1 MAKGNMFIGN
11 GSGKVG
17 NLVVATRA
25 GEQITRVYQPRV
37 ANPKS
42 YSQMLQR
49 AKFANAVKFYKKAVQ
64 NFFKFAF
71 EDKKKAESDY
81 NAFMRHNVM
90 NSALLIK
97 GNVDDAYFP
106 ALGRWQMSS
115 GSLPNAFSIKR
126 TEGKG
131 FAFVNDGIKANATIG
146 DISSALIGQGYHT
159 GDIVTFVLITSPVTY
174 LDFDLTNLY
183 DSGLKQPEW
192 LIVQFAID
200 PKDTRAISQA
210 NYLGSRY
217 GGLGSWDG
225 NNLFVS
231 DDGTIQWAVAGG
243 SVFPSWEYQMAAT
256 CCIVTRNTAN
266 GVLATNTS
274 LFGNT
279 IFDKMLSDAEGTDYE
294 NEVLVSWGA
303 KEGAILKGSIATRS
317 NAGTESVVGLKVN
330 GTQPPLEQNTTVG
343 DVTYTITSEKGDLKN
358 VAPGNVPAGITVKS
372 HRLSEDKKTYTLILT
387 YPETSYPE
395 GMITYMGKNI
405 IHVEKYQSGGDTDAS
420 KPNPDPNP
428 KG

>member
-81 NAFMRHNVM
+81 NAFMRHNIM
-90 NSALLIK
+90 NSTLLVK

-115 GSLPNAFSIKR
+115 GSLPNAFSI
-126 TEGKG
+126 ENAEASG
-131 FAFVNDGIKANATIG
+131 FAFDSEGIKANATIG
-146 DISSALIGQGYHT
+146 DISSALIGQGFHT

-174 LDFDLTNLY
+174 LDFDLSNLY

-200 PKDTRAISQA
+200 PYDTRDISQA
-210 NYLGSRY
+210 NYIGSRY
-217 GGLGSWDG
+217 GGISGFEGNSLFVNDSGIIQWDG
-225 NNLFVS
+225 NF
-231 DDGTIQWAVAGG
+231 DD
-243 SVFPSWEYQMAAT
+243 QMAAT
-256 CCIVTRNTAN
+256 CCIVTRNTGS
-266 GVLATNTS
+266 GVMATNS
-274 LFGNT
+274 ALFGNP
-279 IFDKMLSDAEGTDYE
+279 IFNKMLSDAEGTNYE

-303 KEGAILKGSIATRS
+303 REGAILKGSIATRS
-317 NAGTESVVGLKVN
+317 GAGAESVVGLKVN
-330 GTQPPLEQNTTVG
+330 GERPPFEQKATEG

-358 VAPGNVPAGITVKS
+358 NAPGNVPAGITVKS
-372 HRLSEDKKTYTLILT
+372 HTLSEDKKTYTLILT
-387 YPETSYPE
+387 YPESYPE
-395 GMITYMGKNI
+395 GVITYMGKNI
-405 IHVEKYQSGGDTDAS
+405 IHVEKSQSAGDTE
-420 KPNPDPNP
+420 
-428 KG
+428 G

>member
-42 YSQMLQR
+42 YQQMLQR

-64 NFFKFAF
+64 NFFKFAY
-71 EDKKKAESDY
+71 EDKKKSESDY

-106 ALGRWQMSS
+106 ALGRWVMSS
-115 GSLPNAFSIKR
+115 GSLPNAFSI
-126 TEGKG
+126 ENAEASG
-131 FAFVNDGIKANATIG
+131 FAFDSEGIKAGDTIG
-146 DISSALIGQGYHT
+146 DISSALIGQGFHT

-200 PKDTRAISQA
+200 TRDTRAISQA

-217 GGLGSWDG
+217 GGISGFEGNSLFVNESGIIQWDG
-225 NNLFVS
+225 NF
-231 DDGTIQWAVAGG
+231 DD
-243 SVFPSWEYQMAAT
+243 EMAAT
-256 CCIVTRNTAN
+256 CCIVTRNTGG
-266 GVLATNTS
+266 GVMATNTS
-274 LFGNT
+274 LFGNPN
-279 IFDKMLSDAEGTDYE
+279 FNKMLSDAEGTDYE

-303 KEGAILKGSIATRS
+303 REGAILKGSIATRS
-317 NAGTESVVGLKVN
+317 GAESIVGLKVN
-330 GTQPPLEQNTTVG
+330 GERPPFTQDATEG

-358 VAPGNVPAGITVKS
+358 VSPGNVPAGITIKS
-372 HRLSEDKKTYTLILT
+372 HTLSEDKKTYTLILT
-387 YPETSYPE
+387 YPAKYPE

-405 IHVEKYQSGGDTDAS
+405 IHVKKTQSADDTDA
-420 KPNPDPNP
+420 
-428 KG
+428 

>member
-37 ANPKS
+37 ANPKT

-49 AKFANAVKFYKKAVQ
+49 AKFANAIKFYKKAVQ

-106 ALGRWQMSS
+106 ALGRWVMSS
-115 GSLPNAFSIKR
+115 GSLPNAFSIKK
-126 TEGKG
+126 TDYAE
-131 FAFVNDGIKANATIG
+131 FAFVNDGIKVNDTIG
-146 DISSALIGQGYHT
+146 DISSALIGQGFHT
-159 GDIVTFVLITSPVTY
+159 GDIVTFVLITSPVSY

-200 PKDTRAISQA
+200 AKDTRAISQA

-217 GGLGSWDG
+217 GGLGEYVGNSLGIADG
-225 NNLFVS
+225 S
-231 DDGTIQWAVAGG
+231 IQWASHPATVGNL
-243 SVFPSWEYQMAAT
+243 EDIMAAT
-256 CCIVTRNTAN
+256 CCIVTRNTGS
-266 GVLATNTS
+266 GVMATNTS
-274 LFGNT
+274 LFGNSV
-279 IFDKMLSDAEGTDYE
+279 FDKMLSDAEGTDYE

-303 KEGAILKGSIATRS
+303 REGAILKGSIATRS
-317 NAGTESVVGLKVN
+317 GAGAESVVGLEVN
-330 GTQPPLEQNTTVG
+330 GERPPFTQKATEG
-343 DVTYTITSEKGDLKN
+343 DVTYTITSEKEDLKN
-358 VAPGNVPAGITVKS
+358 SAPGNVPAGITVKS
-372 HRLSEDKKTYTLILT
+372 HSISEDKKTYTLVLT
-387 YPETSYPE
+387 YPDSYPA

-405 IHVEKYQSGGDTDAS
+405 IRVEKSAGAGDTE
-420 KPNPDPNP
+420 
-428 KG
+428 G

>member
-37 ANPKS
+37 ANPKT

-49 AKFANAVKFYKKAVQ
+49 AKFANAIKFYKKAVQ

-106 ALGRWQMSS
+106 ALGRWVMSS
-115 GSLPNAFSIKR
+115 GSLPNAFSIEKTDR
-126 TEGKG
+126 G

-146 DISSALIGQGYHT
+146 DISSALIGQGFHT
-159 GDIVTFVLITSPVTY
+159 GDIVTFVLITSPVSY

-200 PKDTRAISQA
+200 AKDTRGLSQA

-217 GGLGSWDG
+217 GGLGKYDG
-225 NNLFVS
+225 NSLFVS
-231 DDGTIQWAVAGG
+231 GDGSIL
-243 SVFPSWEYQMAAT
+243 WESLIADNGNLNEIMAAT
-256 CCIVTRNTAN
+256 CCIVTRNTGS
-266 GVLATNTS
+266 GVMATNTS

-279 IFDKMLSDAEGTDYE
+279 IFDKMLSDAEGTDYQ

-303 KEGAILKGSIATRS
+303 REGAILKGSIATRS
-317 NAGTESVVGLKVN
+317 GAESVVGLEVN
-330 GTQPPLEQNTTVG
+330 GERPPLTQDATEG

-358 VAPGNVPAGITVKS
+358 SAPGNVPAGITVKS
-372 HRLSEDKKTYTLILT
+372 HRLSEDKKTYTLVLT
-387 YPETSYPE
+387 YPDSYPE

-405 IHVEKYQSGGDTDAS
+405 IRVKKSAGAGDTE
-420 KPNPDPNP
+420 
-428 KG
+428 G

>member
-42 YSQMLQR
+42 YQQMLQR

-71 EDKKKAESDY
+71 EDKKKSESDY
-81 NAFMRHNVM
+81 NAFMRHNIM
-90 NSALLIK
+90 NSTLLVK

-115 GSLPNAFSIKR
+115 GSLPSAFSIEK
-126 TEGKG
+126 TDGKG
-131 FAFVNDGIKANATIG
+131 IAFGNDGINANATIG
-146 DISSALIGQGYHT
+146 DISSALIGQGFHT

-183 DSGLKQPEW
+183 DAGLQQPNW

-200 PKDTRAISQA
+200 TKDTRALSKA
-210 NYLGSRY
+210 NFIGSRY
-217 GGLGSWDG
+217 GGLEDYEGNSLIIDGNYEIRWDG
-225 NNLFVS
+225 NF
-231 DDGTIQWAVAGG
+231 DD
-243 SVFPSWEYQMAAT
+243 EMAAS
-256 CCIVTRNTAN
+256 CCIVTRNTGS
-266 GVLATNTS
+266 GVMASNTT
-274 LFGNT
+274 LFGNVN
-279 IFDKMLSDAEGTDYE
+279 FDKMLSDAEGTNYE

-303 KEGAILKGSIATRS
+303 REGAILKGSIATRS
-317 NAGTESVVGLKVN
+317 GAGAESVVGLKVN
-330 GTQPPLEQNTTVG
+330 GERPPYEQKTTQG

-372 HRLSEDKKTYTLILT
+372 HTLSEDKKTYTLILT
-387 YPETSYPE
+387 YPSSYPE

-405 IHVEKYQSGGDTDAS
+405 IHVEKYQGSGDTDAS
-420 KPNPDPNP
+420 KPNPQP
-428 KG
+428 

>member
-42 YSQMLQR
+42 YQQMLQR

-90 NSALLIK
+90 NSTLLVK
-97 GNVDDAYFP
+97 PNVDDAYFP

-115 GSLPNAFSIKR
+115 GSLPNPFDIESDGGYGFS
-126 TEGKG
+126 
-131 FAFVNDGIKANATIG
+131 FFNDGFDDAANIG
-146 DISSALIGQGYHT
+146 QISSTLIGQGFNT
-159 GDIVTFVLITSPVTY
+159 GDIITFVLITSPVNS
-174 LDFDLTNLY
+174 LDFDLSNLY

-192 LIVQFAID
+192 LIVQFVVD
-200 PKDTRAISQA
+200 TKDNRSLSQA
-210 NYLGSRY
+210 NYVGARY
-217 GGLGSWDG
+217 GGLSGFEG
-225 NNLFVS
+225 NSLVVV
-231 DDGTIQWAVAGG
+231 DGTIQWDGN
-243 SVFPSWEYQMAAT
+243 FEHLMAAT
-256 CCIVTRNTAN
+256 CCIVTRKTGS
-266 GVLATNTS
+266 GVMATNTT
-274 LFGNT
+274 LFGNPN
-279 IFDKMLSDAEGTDYE
+279 FDKMLSDAEVTNYE

-303 KEGAILKGSIATRS
+303 REGAILKGSIATRS
-317 NAGTESVVGLKVN
+317 GAASVVGLKVN
-330 GTQPPLEQNTTVG
+330 GERPPFTQTATNG

-358 VAPGNVPAGITVKS
+358 DAPGNVPAGITVKS
-372 HRLSEDKKTYTLILT
+372 HTLSADKKTYTLILT
-387 YPETSYPE
+387 YPEKYPE

-405 IHVEKYQSGGDTDAS
+405 IRVKKTQSSDDTDA
-420 KPNPDPNP
+420 
-428 KG
+428 

>member
-81 NAFMRHNVM
+81 NAFMRHNIM
-90 NSALLIK
+90 NSTLLIK

-115 GSLPNAFSIKR
+115 GSLPNAFSMK
-126 TEGKG
+126 TENDE
-131 FAFVNDGIKANATIG
+131 FAFVNDSIKEDATIG
-146 DISSALIGQGYHT
+146 DISSVLIGQGFHT
-159 GDIVTFVLITSPVTY
+159 GDIVTFVLITSPVSY

-183 DSGLKQPEW
+183 DSGLQQPNW

-200 PKDTRAISQA
+200 PKDTRDISQA

-217 GGLGSWDG
+217 DGLGEYEGNSLVAYDG
-225 NNLFVS
+225 MIKWS
-231 DDGTIQWAVAGG
+231 RHPT
-243 SVFPSWEYQMAAT
+243 SVGDLKDMMAAT
-256 CCIVTRNTAN
+256 CCIVTRNTGS
-266 GVLATNTS
+266 GVLATNTT
-274 LFGNT
+274 LFGNDN
-279 IFDKMLSDAEGTDYE
+279 FDKMLSDAEGTNYE

-303 KEGAILKGSIATRS
+303 REGAILKGSIATRS
-317 NAGTESVVGLKVN
+317 GAGAESVVGLKVN
-330 GTQPPLEQNTTVG
+330 GTRPPLNQTTAQG

-372 HRLSEDKKTYTLILT
+372 HTLSEDKKTYTLILT
-387 YPETSYPE
+387 YPGTSYPE

-405 IHVEKYQSGGDTDAS
+405 IHVEKYQGSGDTDAS
-420 KPNPDPNP
+420 KPNPQP
-428 KG
+428 

>member
-71 EDKKKAESDY
+71 EDKKKSESDY
-81 NAFMRHNVM
+81 NAFMRHNIM
-90 NSALLIK
+90 NSTLLVK

-106 ALGRWQMSS
+106 AIGRWVMSS
-115 GSLPNAFSIKR
+115 GSLPNAFKIEKSDAS
-126 TEGKG
+126 G
-131 FAFVNDGIKANATIG
+131 FVFINESMKANATIG
-146 DISSALIGQGYHT
+146 DISSALLGQGFHT
-159 GDIVTFVLITSPVTY
+159 GDIVTFVLITSPVTN

-183 DSGLKQPEW
+183 DTGLEQPQW
-192 LIVQFAID
+192 LIVQFVID
-200 PKDTRAISQA
+200 PKDTRDISQA

-217 GGLGSWDG
+217 GNLGGYEGNSLLVGDNGSIQWDG
-225 NNLFVS
+225 NF
-231 DDGTIQWAVAGG
+231 DD
-243 SVFPSWEYQMAAT
+243 EMAAT
-256 CCIVTRNTAN
+256 CCIVTRKTGS
-266 GVLATNTS
+266 GVMATNTT
-274 LFGNT
+274 LFGNA
-279 IFDKMLSDAEGTDYE
+279 IFDQMLSDAEGTNYE

-303 KEGAILKGSIATRS
+303 REGAILKGSIATRS
-317 NAGTESVVGLKVN
+317 GAESVVGLKVN
-330 GTQPPLEQNTTVG
+330 GERPPFTQDATEG

-358 VAPGNVPAGITVKS
+358 VSPSNVPAGITVKS
-372 HRLSEDKKTYTLILT
+372 HTLSEDKKTYTLILT
-387 YPETSYPE
+387 YPEKYPE

-405 IHVEKYQSGGDTDAS
+405 IRVKKTQSSDDTDA
-420 KPNPDPNP
+420 
-428 KG
+428 

>member
-42 YSQMLQR
+42 YQQMLQR

-81 NAFMRHNVM
+81 NAFMRHNIM
-90 NSALLIK
+90 NSTLLVK

-115 GSLPNAFSIKR
+115 GSLPNAFSI
-126 TEGKG
+126 ENAEASG
-131 FAFVNDGIKANATIG
+131 FAFDTEGVKEDATIG
-146 DISSALIGQGYHT
+146 DISSALIGQGFHT

-200 PKDTRAISQA
+200 ARDTRNISQA

-217 GGLGSWDG
+217 GGISGFEGNSLIVNDSGMIQWDG
-225 NNLFVS
+225 NF
-231 DDGTIQWAVAGG
+231 DD
-243 SVFPSWEYQMAAT
+243 QMAAT
-256 CCIVTRNTAN
+256 CCIITRNTGS

-279 IFDKMLSDAEGTDYE
+279 NFDKMLSDAEGTNYE

-303 KEGAILKGSIATRS
+303 RVGAILKGSIATRS
-317 NAGTESVVGLKVN
+317 GAESVVGLKVN
-330 GTQPPLEQNTTVG
+330 GERPPFNQTTAQG

-358 VAPGNVPAGITVKS
+358 VAPGNVPAGIKVKS
-372 HRLSEDKKTYTLILT
+372 HTLSEDKKTYTLILT

-405 IHVEKYQSGGDTDAS
+405 IHVEKYQSGGDTDAA
-420 KPNPDPNP
+420 KPNPE
-428 KG
+428 G

>member
-42 YSQMLQR
+42 YQQMLQR

-90 NSALLIK
+90 NSTLLIK

-115 GSLPNAFSIKR
+115 GSLPNAFSIEKSDAS
-126 TEGKG
+126 G
-131 FAFVNDGIKANATIG
+131 FAFFNDGIKPNGTIG
-146 DISSALIGQGYHT
+146 DISSLLLGQGFHT
-159 GDIVTFVLITSPVTY
+159 GDIITFVLITSPVTY

-200 PKDTRAISQA
+200 PKDTRDIAQA

-217 GGLGSWDG
+217 GGLGGYEG
-225 NNLFVS
+225 NSLLVS
-231 DDGTIQWAVAGG
+231 DNGTIQWDGN
-243 SVFPSWEYQMAAT
+243 FDDEMAAT
-256 CCIVTRNTAN
+256 CCIVTRNTGS
-266 GVLATNTS
+266 GVLATNTT
-274 LFGNT
+274 LFGNA

-303 KEGAILKGSIATRS
+303 REGAILKGSIATRS
-317 NAGTESVVGLKVN
+317 GADSVVGLKVN
-330 GTQPPLEQNTTVG
+330 GEQPPFTQNATKG

-358 VAPGNVPAGITVKS
+358 DAPGNVPAGITVKS
-372 HRLSEDKKTYTLILT
+372 HRVSEDKKTYTLILT
-387 YPETSYPE
+387 YPDSYPE

-405 IHVEKYQSGGDTDAS
+405 IRVKKSVSAGDTE
-420 KPNPDPNP
+420 
-428 KG
+428 G

>member
-42 YSQMLQR
+42 YQQMLQR

-81 NAFMRHNVM
+81 NAFMRHNIM
-90 NSALLIK
+90 NSTLLVK

-115 GSLPNAFSIKR
+115 GSLPNAFSI
-126 TEGKG
+126 ENAEASG
-131 FAFVNDGIKANATIG
+131 FAFDSEGIKANDTIG
-146 DISSALIGQGYHT
+146 DISSALIGQGFHT

-200 PKDTRAISQA
+200 PRDTRAISQA

-217 GGLGSWDG
+217 GGISGFEGNSLFVNESGIIQWDG
-225 NNLFVS
+225 NF
-231 DDGTIQWAVAGG
+231 DD
-243 SVFPSWEYQMAAT
+243 EMAAT
-256 CCIVTRNTAN
+256 CCIITRNTGG

-274 LFGNT
+274 LFGNPN
-279 IFDKMLSDAEGTDYE
+279 FNKMLSDAEGTDYE
-294 NEVLVSWGA
+294 NEVLVSWGSR
-303 KEGAILKGSIATRS
+303 EGAILKGSIATRS
-317 NAGTESVVGLKVN
+317 GAESVVGLKVN
-330 GTQPPLEQNTTVG
+330 GERPPFNQTTAQG

-358 VAPGNVPAGITVKS
+358 VAPGNVPAGISVKS

-405 IHVEKYQSGGDTDAS
+405 IHVEKYQSGGDTDAA
-420 KPNPDPNP
+420 KPNPQP
-428 KG
+428 

>member
-42 YSQMLQR
+42 YQQMLQR

-71 EDKKKAESDY
+71 EDKKKSESDY
-81 NAFMRHNVM
+81 NAFMRHNIM
-90 NSALLIK
+90 NSALLVK

-115 GSLPNAFSIKR
+115 GSLPNAFDIEKTDAS
-126 TEGKG
+126 G

-146 DISSALIGQGYHT
+146 DISSVLLGQGFHT
-159 GDIVTFVLITSPVTY
+159 GDIITFVLITSPVTY

-183 DSGLKQPEW
+183 DSGLHQPEW
-192 LIVQFAID
+192 LIVQFTID
-200 PKDTRAISQA
+200 PKDTRDISQA

-217 GGLGSWDG
+217 GGMGDYEG
-225 NNLFVS
+225 NSLIVK
-231 DDGTIQWAVAGG
+231 DDGTIQWQIPGEDG
-243 SVFPSWEYQMAAT
+243 TFEYQMAAT
-256 CCIVTRNTAN
+256 CCIITRNTGS
-266 GVLATNTS
+266 GVLATNTT
-274 LFGNT
+274 LFGNDV
-279 IFDKMLSDAEGTDYE
+279 FDKMLSDAEGTNYE

-303 KEGAILKGSIATRS
+303 REGAILKGSIATRS
-317 NAGTESVVGLKVN
+317 GAVTESVVGLKVN
-330 GTQPPLEQNTTVG
+330 GERPPLTQKATEG

-358 VAPGNVPAGITVKS
+358 NAPGNVPAGITVKS
-372 HRLSEDKKTYTLILT
+372 HTLSEDKKTYTLVLT
-387 YPETSYPE
+387 YPSSYPE

-405 IHVEKYQSGGDTDAS
+405 IRVEKLQGSGDTDAA
-420 KPNPDPNP
+420 KPNP

>member
-42 YSQMLQR
+42 YQQMLQR

-81 NAFMRHNVM
+81 NAFMRHNIM
-90 NSALLIK
+90 NSTLLVK

-115 GSLPNAFSIKR
+115 GSLPNAFNIEKADNS
-126 TEGKG
+126 G
-131 FAFVNDGIKANATIG
+131 FAFFNEGIKANATIG
-146 DISSALIGQGYHT
+146 DISSALIGQGFHT

-200 PKDTRAISQA
+200 ARDTRDISQA
-210 NYLGSRY
+210 NYLGSRSGMSGY
-217 GGLGSWDG
+217 DG
-225 NNLFVS
+225 NSLLVGDN
-231 DDGTIQWAVAGG
+231 GTIQWDGN
-243 SVFPSWEYQMAAT
+243 FDDEMAAT
-256 CCIVTRNTAN
+256 CCIVTRNTGS
-266 GVLATNTS
+266 GVMATNTS

-279 IFDKMLSDAEGTDYE
+279 NFDKMLSDAEGTNYE

-303 KEGAILKGSIATRS
+303 REGAILKGSIATRS
-317 NAGTESVVGLKVN
+317 GAESVVGLKVN
-330 GTQPPLEQNTTVG
+330 GERPPFTQDATEG

-358 VAPGNVPAGITVKS
+358 VSPGNVPAGITVKS
-372 HRLSEDKKTYTLILT
+372 HTLSEDKKTYTLILT
-387 YPETSYPE
+387 YPAKYPD

-405 IHVEKYQSGGDTDAS
+405 IRVKKTQSSDDTDA
-420 KPNPDPNP
+420 
-428 KG
+428 

>member
-42 YSQMLQR
+42 YQQMLQR

-64 NFFKFAF
+64 NFFKFAY

-115 GSLPNAFSIKR
+115 GSLPNPFDIEKGEASGFNFS
-126 TEGKG
+126 
-131 FAFVNDGIKANATIG
+131 NDGIIDGSPNIG
-146 DISSALIGQGYHT
+146 QISSSLIGQGFNS
-159 GDIVTFVLITSPVTY
+159 GDIITFVLITSPVTY

-192 LIVQFAID
+192 LIVQFVVD
-200 PKDTRAISQA
+200 PKDNRSLSQA
-210 NYLGSRY
+210 NYVGARY
-217 GGLGSWDG
+217 GGLAGFEGNSLVVADGAISWDG
-225 NNLFVS
+225 NF
-231 DDGTIQWAVAGG
+231 DH
-243 SVFPSWEYQMAAT
+243 QMAAT
-256 CCIVTRNTAN
+256 CCIVTRKTGN
-266 GVLATNTS
+266 GVMATNTT

-279 IFDKMLSDAEGTDYE
+279 NFDKMLSDAEGTNYE

-317 NAGTESVVGLKVN
+317 GDGTVSVVGLKVN
-330 GTQPPLEQNTTVG
+330 GGQPPLTQGAANG

-358 VAPGNVPAGITVKS
+358 DAPGNVPSGITVKS
-372 HRLSEDKKTYTLILT
+372 HTLSENKKTYTLILT
-387 YPETSYPE
+387 YPQTSYPE

-405 IHVEKYQSGGDTDAS
+405 IHVVKYTAPGDTQ
-420 KPNPDPNP
+420 
-428 KG
+428 G

>member
-42 YSQMLQR
+42 YQQMLQR

-81 NAFMRHNVM
+81 NAFMRHNIM
-90 NSALLIK
+90 NSTLLVK

-115 GSLPNAFSIKR
+115 GSLPNAFSIEN
-126 TEGKG
+126 TEDAG

-146 DISSALIGQGYHT
+146 DISSVLLGQGFHT

-183 DSGLKQPEW
+183 DSGLRQPDW

-200 PKDTRAISQA
+200 AKDTRAISQA

-217 GGLGSWDG
+217 DSLGGYEG
-225 NNLFVS
+225 NSLFVN
-231 DDGTIQWAVAGG
+231 DDNGTIQWDGD
-243 SVFPSWEYQMAAT
+243 FRDIMAAT
-256 CCIVTRNTAN
+256 CCIVTRNTGS

-274 LFGNT
+274 LFGNDN
-279 IFDKMLSDAEGTDYE
+279 FDKMLSDAEGTNYE

-303 KEGAILKGSIATRS
+303 REGAILKGSIATRS
-317 NAGTESVVGLKVN
+317 GAGAESVVGLKVN
-330 GTQPPLEQNTTVG
+330 GERPPYNQTKAEG

-372 HRLSEDKKTYTLILT
+372 HGLSEDKKTYTLILT
-387 YPETSYPE
+387 YPKTSYPE

-405 IHVEKYQSGGDTDAS
+405 IRVEKYQGTGDTDAA
-420 KPNPDPNP
+420 KPNPKP
-428 KG
+428 

>member
-42 YSQMLQR
+42 YQQMLQR
-49 AKFANAVKFYKKAVQ
+49 AKFANSVKFYKKAVQ

-71 EDKKKAESDY
+71 EDKKKSESDY
-81 NAFMRHNVM
+81 NAFMRHNIM

-106 ALGRWQMSS
+106 ALGRWVMSS
-115 GSLPNAFSIKR
+115 GSLPNAFRIEKSDAS
-126 TEGKG
+126 G
-131 FAFVNDGIKANATIG
+131 FVFINESMKANATIG
-146 DISSALIGQGYHT
+146 DISSALLGQGFHT

-183 DSGLKQPEW
+183 DSGLEQPQW
-192 LIVQFAID
+192 LIVQFVID
-200 PKDTRAISQA
+200 PKDTRDISQA

-217 GGLGSWDG
+217 GNLGGYEGNSLLVGDNGSIQWDG
-225 NNLFVS
+225 NF
-231 DDGTIQWAVAGG
+231 DD
-243 SVFPSWEYQMAAT
+243 EMAAT
-256 CCIVTRNTAN
+256 CCIVTRNTGS
-266 GVLATNTS
+266 GVMATNTT

-279 IFDKMLSDAEGTDYE
+279 NFDKMLSDAEGPAYQYQ
-294 NEVLVSWGA
+294 VLDSWGA
-303 KEGAILKGSIATRS
+303 REGAILKGSIATRS
-317 NAGTESVVGLKVN
+317 GAGAESVVGLKVN
-330 GTQPPLEQNTTVG
+330 GERPPFEQTTAQG

-372 HRLSEDKKTYTLILT
+372 HTLSADKNTYTLILT

-405 IHVEKYQSGGDTDAS
+405 IHVEKYQSGGDTDA
-420 KPNPDPNP
+420 
-428 KG
+428 

>member
-1 MAKGNMFIGN
+1 MFIGN

-42 YSQMLQR
+42 YQQMLQR

-81 NAFMRHNVM
+81 NAFMRHNIM

-115 GSLPNAFSIKR
+115 GSLPNAFSIER
-126 TEGKG
+126 TDNSG
-131 FAFVNDGIKANATIG
+131 FAFFNKGKMEVNTIG
-146 DISSALIGQGYHT
+146 DISDSLIGQGFHT

-200 PKDTRAISQA
+200 PRDTRDISQA
-210 NYLGSRY
+210 NYLGSRN
-217 GGLGSWDG
+217 GGLANYEGNSLISGDGMIEWDG
-225 NNLFVS
+225 DFK
-231 DDGTIQWAVAGG
+231 D
-243 SVFPSWEYQMAAT
+243 EMAAT
-256 CCIVTRNTAN
+256 CCIVTRNTSG

-274 LFGNT
+274 LFGNDN
-279 IFDKMLSDAEGTDYE
+279 FDKMLSDAEGTNYE
-294 NEVLVSWGA
+294 NEVLVSWGSRVD
-303 KEGAILKGSIATRS
+303 AILNGSIATRS
-317 NAGTESVVGLKVN
+317 GAGAESIVGLKVN
-330 GTQPPLEQNTTVG
+330 GESLPYIQDATKG

-372 HRLSEDKKTYTLILT
+372 HTLSEDKKTYTLILT
-387 YPETSYPE
+387 YPGTSYPE
-395 GMITYMGKNI
+395 GMITYMGKNVI
-405 IHVEKYQSGGDTDAS
+405 RVQKSQSGSDTDAA
-420 KPNPDPNP
+420 KPNPQP
-428 KG
+428 

>member
-25 GEQITRVYQPRV
+25 GLQITRVYQPRV
-37 ANPKS
+37 SNPKS

-115 GSLPNAFSIKR
+115 GSLPSAFKIEKGEASGFVFFNEAIKP
-126 TEGKG
+126 
-131 FAFVNDGIKANATIG
+131 NATIG
-146 DISSALIGQGYHT
+146 NISSALIGQGFHS

-183 DSGLKQPEW
+183 DSGLLQPEW

-200 PKDTRAISQA
+200 TKDTREISQA
-210 NYLGSRY
+210 NYLGSRSGISGY
-217 GGLGSWDG
+217 EGNSLLVSDNGSIRWDG
-225 NNLFVS
+225 NFDN
-231 DDGTIQWAVAGG
+231 
-243 SVFPSWEYQMAAT
+243 EMAAT
-256 CCIVTRNTAN
+256 CCIVTRNTGS
-266 GVLATNTS
+266 GVMATNTS

-279 IFDKMLSDAEGTDYE
+279 LYDKMLSDAEGTNYE

-303 KEGAILKGSIATRS
+303 REGAILKGSIATRS
-317 NAGTESVVGLKVN
+317 GAVTESVVGLKVN
-330 GTQPPLEQNTTVG
+330 GERPPLSQAPTQG

-358 VAPGNVPAGITVKS
+358 EAPGNVPAGITVKS
-372 HRLSEDKKTYTLILT
+372 HTLSSNKKTYTLILT
-387 YPETSYPE
+387 YPTKYPD
-395 GMITYMGKNI
+395 GIITYMGKNI
-405 IHVEKYQSGGDTDAS
+405 IHVEKTESGSDTDA
-420 KPNPDPNP
+420 
-428 KG
+428 

>member
-42 YSQMLQR
+42 YQQMLQR
-49 AKFANAVKFYKKAVQ
+49 AKFANAVKFYRKAVQ

-90 NSALLIK
+90 NSTLLVK

-106 ALGRWQMSS
+106 ALGSWVMSS
-115 GSLPNAFSIKR
+115 GSLPNAFTIESNDFS
-126 TEGKG
+126 G

-146 DISSALIGQGYHT
+146 DISSALIGQGFHT
-159 GDIVTFVLITSPVTY
+159 GDIVTFVLITSPVT
-174 LDFDLTNLY
+174 NLY
-183 DSGLKQPEW
+183 VLGLQQPNW

-200 PKDTRAISQA
+200 PRDTRALSQA

-217 GGLGSWDG
+217 GGFEKYNG
-225 NNLFVS
+225 NSLFVTG
-231 DDGTIQWAVAGG
+231 DGQIQWQSIPADKG
-243 SVFPSWEYQMAAT
+243 SLRVVMAAT
-256 CCIVTRNTAN
+256 CCIITRNTGS
-266 GVLATNTS
+266 GVMATNTS
-274 LFGNT
+274 LFGNAV
-279 IFDKMLSDAEGTDYE
+279 FDKMLSDAEGTDYE

-303 KEGAILKGSIATRS
+303 REGAILKGSIASRS
-317 NAGTESVVGLKVN
+317 GAGAGTESVVDLKVN
-330 GTQPPLEQNTTVG
+330 GEQPPFAQAATEG

-372 HRLSEDKKTYTLILT
+372 HTLSVDKKTYTLILT
-387 YPETSYPE
+387 YPVDYPE
-395 GMITYMGKNI
+395 GMITYMGKKI
-405 IHVEKYQSGGDTDAS
+405 IHVEKSASSGGEDA
-420 KPNPDPNP
+420 
-428 KG
+428 

>member
-71 EDKKKAESDY
+71 EDKKKSESDY

-90 NSALLIK
+90 NSTLLVK

-115 GSLPNAFSIKR
+115 GSLPNAFRIEKSDAS
-126 TEGKG
+126 G
-131 FAFVNDGIKANATIG
+131 FVFINESMKANATIG
-146 DISSALIGQGYHT
+146 DISSALLGQGFHT

-183 DSGLKQPEW
+183 DTGLEQPQW
-192 LIVQFAID
+192 LIVQFVID
-200 PKDTRAISQA
+200 PKDTRDISQA

-217 GGLGSWDG
+217 GNLGGYEGNSLLVGDNGSIQWDG
-225 NNLFVS
+225 NF
-231 DDGTIQWAVAGG
+231 DD
-243 SVFPSWEYQMAAT
+243 EMAAT
-256 CCIVTRNTAN
+256 CCIVTRKTGS
-266 GVLATNTS
+266 GVMATNTT
-274 LFGNT
+274 LFGNA
-279 IFDKMLSDAEGTDYE
+279 IFDQMLSDAEGTNYE

-303 KEGAILKGSIATRS
+303 REGAILKGSIATRS
-317 NAGTESVVGLKVN
+317 GAESVVGLKVN
-330 GTQPPLEQNTTVG
+330 GERPPFTQDATEG

-358 VAPGNVPAGITVKS
+358 VSPSNVPAGITVKS
-372 HRLSEDKKTYTLILT
+372 HTLSEDKKTYTLILT
-387 YPETSYPE
+387 YPEKYPE

-405 IHVEKYQSGGDTDAS
+405 IRVKKTQSSDDTDA
-420 KPNPDPNP
+420 
-428 KG
+428 

>member
-1 MAKGNMFIGN
+1 MFIGN

-42 YSQMLQR
+42 YQQMLQR

-90 NSALLIK
+90 NSTLLVK

-115 GSLPNAFSIKR
+115 GSLPNAFSIER
-126 TEGKG
+126 TEEGG
-131 FAFVNDGIKANATIG
+131 FAFVNDGIKENATIG
-146 DISSALIGQGYHT
+146 DISSALLGQGFHT
-159 GDIVTFVLITSPVTY
+159 GDIVTFVLITSPVSY
-174 LDFDLTNLY
+174 LDDDLTNLY
-183 DSGLKQPEW
+183 DSGLEQPQW
-192 LIVQFAID
+192 LIVQFTID
-200 PKDTRAISQA
+200 TKDTRDISQA

-217 GGLGSWDG
+217 GGLAEYDG
-225 NNLFVS
+225 NSLLVDEDGRIQWHIS
-231 DDGTIQWAVAGG
+231 TQDGTWEGG
-243 SVFPSWEYQMAAT
+243 MAAT
-256 CCIVTRNTAN
+256 CCIITRNTGS
-266 GVLATNTS
+266 GVMATNTT

-279 IFDKMLSDAEGTDYE
+279 VFDKMLSDAEGSNYE

-303 KEGAILKGSIATRS
+303 REGAILKGSIATRS
-317 NAGTESVVGLKVN
+317 GAGAESVVGLKVN
-330 GTQPPLEQNTTVG
+330 GERPPFTQDATEG

-358 VAPGNVPAGITVKS
+358 NAPGNVPAGITVKS
-372 HRLSEDKKTYTLILT
+372 HTLSEDKKTYTLVLT
-387 YPETSYPE
+387 YPDKYTD

-405 IHVEKYQSGGDTDAS
+405 IRVKKAQSGADTDA
-420 KPNPDPNP
+420 
-428 KG
+428 

>member
-42 YSQMLQR
+42 YQQMLQR

-71 EDKKKAESDY
+71 EDKKKSESDY
-81 NAFMRHNVM
+81 NAFMRHNIM

-106 ALGRWQMSS
+106 ALGRWVMSS
-115 GSLPNAFSIKR
+115 GSLPNAFSI
-126 TEGKG
+126 ENAEASG
-131 FAFVNDGIKANATIG
+131 FAFDSEGIKANATIG
-146 DISSALIGQGYHT
+146 DISSALIGQGFHT

-192 LIVQFAID
+192 LIVQFAIE

-217 GGLGSWDG
+217 GGLGGFEGNSLLVSDNGTIKWDG
-225 NNLFVS
+225 NFDN
-231 DDGTIQWAVAGG
+231 
-243 SVFPSWEYQMAAT
+243 EMAAT
-256 CCIVTRNTAN
+256 CCIVTRNT
-266 GVLATNTS
+266 GGGIMATNTT

-279 IFDKMLSDAEGTDYE
+279 NFNKMLSDAEGTNYE

-303 KEGAILKGSIATRS
+303 REGAILKGSIATRS
-317 NAGTESVVGLKVN
+317 GAGSESVVGLKVN
-330 GTQPPLEQNTTVG
+330 GERPPFTQKATEG
-343 DVTYTITSEKGDLKN
+343 EVTYTITSENGDLKDD
-358 VAPGNVPAGITVKS
+358 APGNVPEGIVVRS
-372 HRLSEDKKTYTLILT
+372 HRISEDKRKYVLVLT
-387 YPETSYPE
+387 YPKTSYQG

-405 IHVEKYQSGGDTDAS
+405 IYVEKYQGAGDTDGA
-420 KPNPDPNP
+420 KPNPE
-428 KG
+428 G

>member
-81 NAFMRHNVM
+81 NAFMRHNIM
-90 NSALLIK
+90 NSTLLIK

-115 GSLPNAFSIKR
+115 GSLPNAFSIEER
-126 TEGKG
+126 GNSG

-146 DISSALIGQGYHT
+146 DISSALIDQGFHT

-174 LDFDLTNLY
+174 LDYDLTNLY
-183 DSGLKQPEW
+183 DSGLEQPNW

-200 PKDTRAISQA
+200 PRDTRDISQA
-210 NYLGSRY
+210 NYIGSRY
-217 GGLGSWDG
+217 GGLGDYDG
-225 NNLFVS
+225 NSLVVR
-231 DDGTIQWAVAGG
+231 DDGTIQWTATDEDET
-243 SVFPSWEYQMAAT
+243 FNDQMAAT
-256 CCIVTRNTAN
+256 CCIVTRNTGS

-279 IFDKMLSDAEGTDYE
+279 NFDKMLSDAEGTNYE

-303 KEGAILKGSIATRS
+303 REGAILKGSIATRS
-317 NAGTESVVGLKVN
+317 GAGAESVVGLKVN
-330 GTQPPLEQNTTVG
+330 GERPPFNQTTAEG
-343 DVTYTITSEKGDLKN
+343 DVNYTITSEKGDLKN

-372 HRLSEDKKTYTLILT
+372 HTLSEDKKTYTLILT
-387 YPETSYPE
+387 YPNSYPE

-405 IHVEKYQSGGDTDAS
+405 IHVEKYQGSGDTDAS
-420 KPNPDPNP
+420 KPNPE
-428 KG
+428 G

>member
-42 YSQMLQR
+42 YQQMLQR

-90 NSALLIK
+90 NSTLLVK

-115 GSLPNAFSIKR
+115 GSLPNAFSIEK
-126 TEGKG
+126 TEASG
-131 FAFVNDGIKANATIG
+131 FAFFNEGIKPGATIG
-146 DISSALIGQGYHT
+146 DISSALIGQGFHT

-192 LIVQFAID
+192 LIVQFAVD
-200 PKDTRAISQA
+200 PSDTRDIAQA
-210 NYLGSRY
+210 NYLGSRSGMSGY
-217 GGLGSWDG
+217 EG
-225 NNLFVS
+225 NSLLVGDN
-231 DDGTIQWAVAGG
+231 GTIQWDGN
-243 SVFPSWEYQMAAT
+243 FDDEMAAT
-256 CCIVTRNTAN
+256 CCIVTRNTGS

-279 IFDKMLSDAEGTDYE
+279 VFDKMLSDAEGTDYE
-294 NEVLVSWGA
+294 NKVLVSWGA
-303 KEGAILKGSIATRS
+303 REGAILKGSIATRS
-317 NAGTESVVGLKVN
+317 GAVTESVVGLKVN
-330 GTQPPLEQNTTVG
+330 GERPPFTQDATEG

-358 VAPGNVPAGITVKS
+358 VSPGNVPAGITVKS
-372 HRLSEDKKTYTLILT
+372 HTLSVDKKTYTLILT
-387 YPETSYPE
+387 YPAKYPD

-405 IHVEKYQSGGDTDAS
+405 IRVKKSESAGDTE
-420 KPNPDPNP
+420 
-428 KG
+428 G

>member
-1 MAKGNMFIGN
+1 MFIGN

-37 ANPKS
+37 ANPKT

-49 AKFANAVKFYKKAVQ
+49 AKFANAIKFYKKAVQ

-115 GSLPNAFSIKR
+115 GSLPNAFGIEKTDTS
-126 TEGKG
+126 G

-146 DISSALIGQGYHT
+146 DISSALIGQGFHT
-159 GDIVTFVLITSPVTY
+159 GDIVTFVLITSPVSY

-183 DSGLKQPEW
+183 DSGLQQPNW

-200 PKDTRAISQA
+200 AKDARAISQA

-217 GGLGSWDG
+217 GGLGDYDG
-225 NNLFVS
+225 NSLRVS
-231 DDGTIQWAVAGG
+231 DDGTIQWGDAQGDFG
-243 SVFPSWEYQMAAT
+243 NEMAAT
-256 CCIVTRNTAN
+256 CCIVTRNTGS
-266 GVLATNTS
+266 GVLATNTT

-279 IFDKMLSDAEGTDYE
+279 VFDKMLSDAEGTDYE

-303 KEGAILKGSIATRS
+303 REGAILKGSIATRS
-317 NAGTESVVGLKVN
+317 GAGAESVVGLEVN
-330 GTQPPLEQNTTVG
+330 GVRPPFNQTTATG
-343 DVTYTITSEKGDLKN
+343 DVTYTITSEKGELKN
-358 VAPGNVPAGITVKS
+358 VAPGNVPTGIKVKS
-372 HRLSEDKKTYTLILT
+372 HTLSEDKKTYTLILT
-387 YPETSYPE
+387 YPSSYPE

-405 IHVEKYQSGGDTDAS
+405 IHVEKYQGSGDTDAA
-420 KPNPDPNP
+420 KPNPN
-428 KG
+428 G

>member
-71 EDKKKAESDY
+71 EDKKKSESDY
-81 NAFMRHNVM
+81 NAFMRHNIM
-90 NSALLIK
+90 NSTLLVK

-115 GSLPNAFSIKR
+115 GSLPNAFSIKS
-126 TEGKG
+126 GG
-131 FAFVNDGIKANATIG
+131 NHAFAFVNDGIKANATIG
-146 DISSALIGQGYHT
+146 DISSALIGQGFHT

-183 DSGLKQPEW
+183 DSGLQQPNW

-210 NYLGSRY
+210 NYLGSRID
-217 GGLGSWDG
+217 GLGEYEG
-225 NNLFVS
+225 NSLFVP
-231 DDGTIQWAVAGG
+231 DDGTIVWDGEFIGV
-243 SVFPSWEYQMAAT
+243 MAAT
-256 CCIVTRNTAN
+256 CCIVTRNTGG

-274 LFGNT
+274 LFGNDY
-279 IFDKMLSDAEGTDYE
+279 FDKMLSDAEGTNYE

-303 KEGAILKGSIATRS
+303 REGAILKGSIATRS
-317 NAGTESVVGLKVN
+317 GAGAESVVGLKVN
-330 GTQPPLEQNTTVG
+330 GERPPFTQTTAQG

-405 IHVEKYQSGGDTDAS
+405 IHVEKYQSGGDTDAA
-420 KPNPDPNP
+420 KPNPKP
-428 KG
+428 

>member
-42 YSQMLQR
+42 YQQMLQR

-81 NAFMRHNVM
+81 NAFMRHNIM

-106 ALGRWQMSS
+106 ALGRWVMSS
-115 GSLPNAFSIKR
+115 GSLPNAFRIEKSDAS
-126 TEGKG
+126 G
-131 FAFVNDGIKANATIG
+131 FVFINESMKANATIG
-146 DISSALIGQGYHT
+146 DISSALLGQGFHT

-183 DSGLKQPEW
+183 DSGLEQPQW
-192 LIVQFAID
+192 LIVQFVID
-200 PKDTRAISQA
+200 PKDTRDISQA
-210 NYLGSRY
+210 NYLGSRSGISGY
-217 GGLGSWDG
+217 EGNSLLVGG
-225 NNLFVS
+225 N
-231 DDGTIQWAVAGG
+231 GTIQWDGN
-243 SVFPSWEYQMAAT
+243 FDDEMAAT
-256 CCIVTRNTAN
+256 CCIVTRNTGG
-266 GVLATNTS
+266 GVMATNTT

-279 IFDKMLSDAEGTDYE
+279 NFDKMLSDAEGTNYE

-303 KEGAILKGSIATRS
+303 REGAILKGSIATRS
-317 NAGTESVVGLKVN
+317 SAESVVGLKVN
-330 GTQPPLEQNTTVG
+330 GERPPFTQDATEG

-358 VAPGNVPAGITVKS
+358 VSPGNVPAGITVKS
-372 HRLSEDKKTYTLILT
+372 HTLSEDKKTYTLILT
-387 YPETSYPE
+387 YPTKYPE

-405 IHVEKYQSGGDTDAS
+405 IRVKKTQSSDDTDA
-420 KPNPDPNP
+420 
-428 KG
+428 

>member
-42 YSQMLQR
+42 YQQMLQR

-81 NAFMRHNVM
+81 NAFMRHNIM
-90 NSALLIK
+90 NSTLLVK

-106 ALGRWQMSS
+106 ALGRWVMSS
-115 GSLPNAFSIKR
+115 GSLPNAFSMEK
-126 TEGKG
+126 TNTGG

-146 DISSALIGQGYHT
+146 DISSALIGQGFHT
-159 GDIVTFVLITSPVTY
+159 GDIVTFVLITSPVT
-174 LDFDLTNLY
+174 NLY
-183 DSGLKQPEW
+183 VLGLQQPQW

-200 PKDTRAISQA
+200 PRDTRAISQA

-217 GGLGSWDG
+217 GGLGGFEGNSLLVSDGGSIQWDG
-225 NNLFVS
+225 NF
-231 DDGTIQWAVAGG
+231 DH
-243 SVFPSWEYQMAAT
+243 QMAAT
-256 CCIVTRNTAN
+256 CCIVTRNTGS
-266 GVLATNTS
+266 GVMATNTS
-274 LFGNT
+274 LFGNAV
-279 IFDKMLSDAEGTDYE
+279 FDKMLSDAEGTDYE

-303 KEGAILKGSIATRS
+303 REGAILKGSIATRS
-317 NAGTESVVGLKVN
+317 GAGAGTESVVDLKVN
-330 GTQPPLEQNTTVG
+330 GEQPPFAQAATEG

-372 HRLSEDKKTYTLILT
+372 HTLSVDKKTYTLILT
-387 YPETSYPE
+387 YPVGYPE
-395 GMITYMGKNI
+395 GMITYMGKKI
-405 IHVEKYQSGGDTDAS
+405 IHVEKSASSGGEDA
-420 KPNPDPNP
+420 
-428 KG
+428 

>member
-81 NAFMRHNVM
+81 NAFMRHNIM
-90 NSALLIK
+90 NSTLLIK

-115 GSLPNAFSIKR
+115 GSLPNPFSIEK
-126 TEGKG
+126 TENYG
-131 FAFVNDGIKANATIG
+131 FAFVDGSIKANATIG
-146 DISSALIGQGYHT
+146 DISSTLIGQGFHT
-159 GDIVTFVLITSPVTY
+159 EDIVTFVLITSPVTY

-200 PKDTRAISQA
+200 PRDTRAVGQA
-210 NYLGSRY
+210 NYLGSRN
-217 GGLGSWDG
+217 GGLYGYEG
-225 NNLFVS
+225 NSLFV
-231 DDGTIQWAVAGG
+231 DDNGTIQWEGD
-243 SVFPSWEYQMAAT
+243 FDDTMAAT
-256 CCIVTRNTAN
+256 CCIITRNTGS

-279 IFDKMLSDAEGTDYE
+279 NFDKMLSDAEGTDYE

-303 KEGAILKGSIATRS
+303 REGAILKGSIATRS
-317 NAGTESVVGLKVN
+317 GAESVVGLKVN
-330 GTQPPLEQNTTVG
+330 GERPPFTQDATEG

-358 VAPGNVPAGITVKS
+358 VSPGSVPAGITVKS
-372 HRLSEDKKTYTLILT
+372 HTLSEDKKTYTLILT
-387 YPETSYPE
+387 YPAKYPE

-405 IHVEKYQSGGDTDAS
+405 IRVKKTQSSDDTDA
-420 KPNPDPNP
+420 
-428 KG
+428 

>member
-1 MAKGNMFIGN
+1 MFIGN

-42 YSQMLQR
+42 YQQMLQR

-90 NSALLIK
+90 NSTLLVK

-115 GSLPNAFSIKR
+115 GSLPNAFSIEK
-126 TEGKG
+126 TDGGG
-131 FAFVNDGIKANATIG
+131 FAFVNDGIKPNATIG
-146 DISSALIGQGYHT
+146 DISSVLLGQGFHT
-159 GDIVTFVLITSPVTY
+159 GDIVTFVLITSPVYY
-174 LDFDLTNLY
+174 LDYDLTNLY
-183 DSGLKQPEW
+183 DSGLQQPNW
-192 LIVQFAID
+192 LIVQFVID
-200 PKDTRAISQA
+200 TKDTRDIAQA
-210 NYLGSRY
+210 NYIGSRY
-217 GGLGSWDG
+217 GDSLANYEG
-225 NNLFVS
+225 NSLYVA
-231 DDGTIQWAVAGG
+231 DDGTIQWQNPYEDGTWDG
-243 SVFPSWEYQMAAT
+243 KMGAT
-256 CCIVTRNTAN
+256 CCIITRNTAS
-266 GVLATNTS
+266 GVMATNTT
-274 LFGNT
+274 LFGNDD
-279 IFDKMLSDAEGTDYE
+279 FDKMLSDAEGSDYE

-303 KEGAILKGSIATRS
+303 REGAILKGSIATRS
-317 NAGTESVVGLKVN
+317 GAESVVGLKVN
-330 GTQPPLEQNTTVG
+330 GERPPFTQDATEG

-358 VAPGNVPAGITVKS
+358 NAPGNVPAGITVKS
-372 HRLSEDKKTYTLILT
+372 HTLSEDKMTYTLVLT
-387 YPETSYPE
+387 YPDKYSD

-405 IHVEKYQSGGDTDAS
+405 IRVEKVQSGADTDA
-420 KPNPDPNP
+420 
-428 KG
+428 

>member
-81 NAFMRHNVM
+81 NAFMRHNIM
-90 NSALLIK
+90 NSTLLVK

-115 GSLPNAFSIKR
+115 GSLPNAFSIEK
-126 TEGKG
+126 TDYGG
-131 FAFVNDGIKANATIG
+131 FLFRNDGIKENATIG
-146 DISSALIGQGYHT
+146 DISSALIGQGFHT
-159 GDIVTFVLITSPVTY
+159 GDIVTFVLITSPVSY

-183 DSGLKQPEW
+183 DTGLEQPNW

-200 PKDTRAISQA
+200 PRDTRAISQA
-210 NYLGSRY
+210 NFLGSRY
-217 GGLGSWDG
+217 GGLGDYEG
-225 NNLFVS
+225 NSLRVEN
-231 DDGTIQWAVAGG
+231 DGTIQWGNAEDD
-243 SVFPSWEYQMAAT
+243 FKNEMAAT
-256 CCIVTRNTAN
+256 CCIVTRNTGS

-279 IFDKMLSDAEGTDYE
+279 NFDNMISEAEGTNYE

-303 KEGAILKGSIATRS
+303 REGAILKGSIATRS
-317 NAGTESVVGLKVN
+317 GAESVVGLKVN
-330 GTQPPLEQNTTVG
+330 GERPPFTQDATEG

-358 VAPGNVPAGITVKS
+358 VSPGNVPAGITVKS
-372 HRLSEDKKTYTLILT
+372 HTLSEDKKTYTLILT
-387 YPETSYPE
+387 YPNKYPE

-405 IHVEKYQSGGDTDAS
+405 VRVKKTQSSDDTDA
-420 KPNPDPNP
+420 
-428 KG
+428 